1 MKTQIIQLD
10 PNDDYVSIS
19 DKITWSQTRH
29 ILLVWPNEGHPLNQ
43 RLELTLVKRQAD
55 RLGAQLALVTH
66 DPEACFTARQIGIP
80 VFDDLYRAQETPW
93 PVIQKENNRLISK
106 VPHSNWS
113 RFYFRRA
120 NRRVGIEHPA
130 KRILSL
136 LMSFLALSALMVVI
150 LPGATIRMAPKT
162 DTQSITLTILADPS
176 LNEINR
182 VTDSLPTYTLDLT
195 VEGSDSQA
203 TTGSVTIPS
212 ATSGGMDMSVPSP
225 SQEDLRQ
232 LRQHLSD
239 QLEQASLAKLQT
251 LVPNEDI
258 LIKPSVKVVEIVEET
273 LAPAVGAP
281 GNKLNLTMRV
291 RFQSRVVSGEVLRNF
306 VTPTLDN
313 GLPDGYTPIR
323 GTMVFDQLSIPVLDE
338 NGTASLTIRAQ
349 RTIAVN
355 INTNEAINLVKG
367 LPISAAIEQLSITQP
382 LTMPAQISLFP
393 SWWPR
398 LPFLDMRIQVVQS
411 EPR

>member
-10 PNDDYVSIS
+10 QNDDYVSIS
-19 DKITWSQTRH
+19 DKITWSQTGH
-29 ILLVWPNEGHPLNQ
+29 ILLVWPKEGHPLDQ

-55 RLGAQLALVTH
+55 RLGAQMALVTH

-80 VFDDLYRAQETPW
+80 VFEDLYRAQETPW
-93 PVIQKENNRLISK
+93 PVVQEENKRLISK
-106 VPHSNWS
+106 PTRPYWGS
-113 RFYFRRA
+113 FYFRRA
-120 NRRVGIEHPA
+120 NRRFGLEHPA
-130 KRILSL
+130 KRILSI
-136 LMSFLALSALMVVI
+136 LMSLLALSALMVVI
-150 LPGATIRMAPKT
+150 LPGATITIVPKT

-182 VTDSLPTYTLDLT
+182 STGSLPTYTQELS
-195 VEGSDSQA
+195 VEGSDSLE

-225 SQEDLRQ
+225 SQEDLRL

-239 QLEQASLAKLQT
+239 QLEQASLAKQQT
-251 LVPNEDI
+251 LLPSEDI
-258 LIKPSVKVVEIVEET
+258 LIKPSLKVVEIVQET
-273 LAPAVGAP
+273 SAPAVGAP

-291 RFQSRVVSGEVLRNF
+291 RFQSRVVSGEVLHNF
-306 VTPTLDN
+306 VTPILDN
-313 GLPDGYTPIR
+313 GVPDGYMPIR
-323 GTMVFDQLSIPVLDE
+323 GTIVVDQLTAPVLDE
-338 NGTASLTIRAQ
+338 NGTASLTIRVQ

-355 INTNEAINLVKG
+355 ISTNDAIALVKG
-367 LPISAAIEQLSITQP
+367 LPISAAIERLSITQP
-382 LTMPAQISLFP
+382 LSMPAQISLFP